1 MNDKGSIYQQIRKRR
16 QLIDNRCQ
24 QVSGKL
30 EADETT
36 AEWRNGESWSLMDK
50 EGAVDKMAAHLPGSN
65 LKRLLTLEEGGNNR
79 RQELGKG
86 QNTEA

>member
-30 EADETT
+30 EADEMT
-36 AEWRNGESWSLMDK
+36 GE
-50 EGAVDKMAAHLPGSN
+50 
-65 LKRLLTLEEGGNNR
+65 
-79 RQELGKG
+79 
-86 QNTEA
+86 

>member
-30 EADETT
+30 EADEMTG
-36 AEWRNGESWSLMDK
+36 EWRSGESWSLMHK
-50 EGAVDKMAAHLPGSN
+50 EGAVDKMAAHLPSRN
-65 LKRLLTLEEGGNNR
+65 LKRLLTLEKGGNNR